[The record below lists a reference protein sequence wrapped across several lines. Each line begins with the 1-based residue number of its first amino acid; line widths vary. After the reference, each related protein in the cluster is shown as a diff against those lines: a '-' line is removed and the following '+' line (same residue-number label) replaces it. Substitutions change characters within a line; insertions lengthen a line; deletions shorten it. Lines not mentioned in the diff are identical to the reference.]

1 MPGLSARARFDLTIE
16 RDISAA
22 KSGQKLLLNIIL
34 IRPITGKTPLGSK
47 GIFPSRGL
55 SAIRSFLWGGS
66 TQQPGEKRMNENNDV
81 MYRLLVQSVID
92 YALYMLTPDGI
103 VANWNAGAIRAKG
116 YQPEEIIGK
125 NFECFYSAADRAK
138 NLPQR
143 GLAIARETGR
153 YEVEGWRYRKDGSA
167 FWAHV
172 VIDAVKDD
180 EGTLIGFAK
189 ITRDCT
195 EQQAR
200 LAEQRA
206 QEQKFRLLVEG
217 VTDYAIYMLDPE
229 GHVVNWNEGA
239 RRSKGYNADEIVGKH
254 FSCFYSEKDQQA
266 KLPQANLKT
275 AYRTGRF
282 EEQGWRYRKDGTSFW
297 AHVVIDAVHDDDGKL
312 IGYAKITRD
321 CTEQQR
327 VLREQREREQVF
339 RLLVEGVSDYA
350 IYMLDPKGKV
360 VNWNAGA
367 HRAKGYTAEEI
378 VGKHF
383 SCFYSA
389 QDRLARTPE
398 TNLHIAHT
406 TGRFE
411 DQGWRYRKDGSAFW
425 AHVVIESIYT
435 DEGKLI
441 GYAKITRDCTEVREY
456 EQQILRA
463 KDLAEQNSAQMAS
476 LSTFLDTIIANIPSC
491 VIVEDVVSREV
502 LLLNNKA
509 EQLLGLKIKEVKGK
523 MLVDCMP
530 SELSSYF
537 AQLATA
543 AQRNE
548 GVHRNEQLLRTRG
561 GEKIIN
567 ASASL
572 IHGNDARTNYVL
584 LIADD
589 VTDQRA
595 ADARIHHMAHHDNL
609 TSLPN
614 RVLFSQRLNEALR
627 TDFDTS
633 KITAALC
640 LDLDNFKNV
649 NDALG
654 HQVGD
659 DLLRAVA
666 GRLRSALRE
675 QDTLARNGGD
685 EFSVVLP
692 GLTHQDEA
700 EAVAQRLIEV
710 IRPSFNVDGHN
721 LSVGLSIGISLAA
734 GGLTSPDELL
744 RCADMAL
751 YEAKRNGRNRFEH
764 FSHEMGEAASKRRM
778 IETDLREAMT
788 NRHLKLYYQPITNGQ
803 GYDIIGYEA
812 LMRWHHP
819 KQGLIM
825 PLDFIPVAEETGL
838 IHTLGAFALYEAC
851 REASTWPE
859 DQSVAV
865 NLSPLQ
871 FKNSS
876 LVSVVEAALKDSGLS
891 PHRLEVEIT
900 ESVLLDNTRVNIRT
914 LQKLKTL
921 GVRIALD
928 DFGTGYSSLSYLR
941 SFPFD
946 KIKIDKS
953 FINDMK
959 DSREALAIIRAIT
972 GMSRS
977 LDIQITAEGVES
989 SEQFEQLKIEG
1000 CTLFQGY
1007 YFGRPQPS
1015 ETRLKLF
1022 DSPQGMNEEASIST
1036 SLVAV
1041 TPQPGKNGVVL

>member
-1 MPGLSARARFDLTIE
+1 
-16 RDISAA
+16 
-22 KSGQKLLLNIIL
+22 
-34 IRPITGKTPLGSK
+34 
-47 GIFPSRGL
+47 
-55 SAIRSFLWGGS
+55 
-66 TQQPGEKRMNENNDV
+66 MNDNSDV
-81 MYRLLVQSVID
+81 MYRLLVQSVVD
-92 YALYMLTPDGI
+92 YAIYMLKPDGT
-103 VANWNAGAIRAKG
+103 VANWNAGAERAKG
-116 YQPEEIIGK
+116 YKPEEIVGK
-125 NFECFYSAADRAK
+125 NFACFYSAEDRLK
-138 NLPQR
+138 GLPQ
-143 GLAIARETGR
+143 LALRTAADTGR
-153 YEVEGWRYRKDGSA
+153 YEVEGWRYRKDGSS

-172 VIDAVKDD
+172 VLDAVKAED
-180 EGTLIGFAK
+180 GRLIGFAK
-189 ITRDCT
+189 ITRDYT
-195 EQQAR
+195 EQRTR
-200 LAEQRA
+200 LAEQRSS
-206 QEQKFRLLVEG
+206 ERKFRLLVEG
-217 VTDYAIYMLDPE
+217 VTDYAIYMLDPD
-229 GHVVNWNEGA
+229 GHVMNWNEGA
-239 RRSKGYNADEIVGKH
+239 RRSKGYNAEEIVGKH
-254 FSCFYSEKDQQA
+254 FSVFYSAEDRLA
-266 KLPQANLKT
+266 KLPETNLKT

-282 EEQGWRYRKDGTSFW
+282 EEQGWRYRKDGSSFW
-297 AHVVIDAVHDDDGKL
+297 AHVVIDAIHDDDGKL

-327 VLREQREREQVF
+327 QLKEQREREQVF
-339 RLLVEGVSDYA
+339 RRLVEGVSDYA
-350 IYMLDPKGKV
+350 IYMLDPTGHV

-367 HRAKGYTAEEI
+367 RRAKGYTADEI

-389 QDRLARTPE
+389 QDRLSGLPDI
-398 TNLHIAHT
+398 NLKVAQT
-406 TGRFE
+406 KGRFE

-425 AHVVIESIYT
+425 AHVVIEGIRNE
-435 DEGKLI
+435 DGGLL
-441 GYAKITRDCTEVREY
+441 GYSKITRDCTEVREY

-463 KDLAEQNSAQMAS
+463 KDLAEQNSARTAS
-476 LSTFLDTIIANIPSC
+476 LSKFLDTIIANIPSC
-491 VIVEDVVSREV
+491 VIVEDVVSQEI
-502 LLLNNKA
+502 LLLNSKA
-509 EQLLGLKIKEVKGK
+509 EQLLGIRQNEMSGKKLSECTTQEV
-523 MLVDCMP
+523 
-530 SELSSYF
+530 SSYF
-537 AQLATA
+537 AQLANA
-543 AQRNE
+543 AQRSE
-548 GVHRNEQLLRTRG
+548 GVHKNEQLLNTRG
-561 GEKIIN
+561 GERIIN
-567 ASASL
+567 ASAS
-572 IHGNDARTNYVL
+572 IIRGSDARTNYVL

-627 TDFDTS
+627 ADRDTD
-633 KITAALC
+633 KHTAALC

-666 GRLRSALRE
+666 SRLRGVLRD

-692 GLTHQDEA
+692 GLTHVDEA
-700 EAVAQRLIEV
+700 ETVAQRLIDV
-710 IRPSFNVDGHN
+710 IRPPFNVDGHN
-721 LSVGLSIGISLAA
+721 LSVGLSVGIAIA
-734 GGLTSPDELL
+734 DRGMTTKDELL

-751 YEAKRNGRNRFEH
+751 YEAKRNGRSRFEH
-764 FSHEMGEAASKRRM
+764 FSAEMGEAASKRRM

-788 NRHLKLYYQPITNGQ
+788 GRHLKLYYQPITNGQ
-803 GYDIIGYEA
+803 GLDIIGYEA

-819 KQGLIM
+819 EKGLIM
-825 PLDFIPVAEETGL
+825 PMDFIPIAEETGL
-838 IHTLGAFALYEAC
+838 IHSLGAYALFEAC
-851 REASTWPE
+851 REAAGWPE
-859 DQSVAV
+859 HQSVAV

-876 LVSVVEAALKDSGLS
+876 LVSVVEAALKDSGLA

-900 ESVLLDNTRVNIRT
+900 ESVLLDNTLVNIRT
-914 LQKLKTL
+914 LQKLKAL

-989 SEQFEQLKIEG
+989 SEQYEQLKNEG

-1022 DSPQGMNEEASIST
+1022 NPPERFAFTPPAEEA
-1036 SLVAV
+1036 
-1041 TPQPGKNGVVL
+1041 PPGTGVLLNGEALNDPGLPTAT

>member
-1 MPGLSARARFDLTIE
+1 
-16 RDISAA
+16 
-22 KSGQKLLLNIIL
+22 
-34 IRPITGKTPLGSK
+34 
-47 GIFPSRGL
+47 
-55 SAIRSFLWGGS
+55 
-66 TQQPGEKRMNENNDV
+66 MNENNDV
-81 MYRLLVQSVID
+81 MYRLLVQSVVD
-92 YALYMLTPDGI
+92 YAIYMLKPDGT
-103 VANWNAGAIRAKG
+103 VANWNAGAQRAKG
-116 YQPEEIIGK
+116 YLPEEIIGRH
-125 NFECFYSAADRAK
+125 FSCFYSAEDREK
-138 NLPQR
+138 GVPQR
-143 GLAIARETGR
+143 GLSVAAETGR
-153 YEVEGWRYRKDGSA
+153 FETEGWRYRKDGSA

-172 VIDAVKDD
+172 VIDAIYSDAGEV
-180 EGTLIGFAK
+180 IGFAK

-195 EQQAR
+195 EQQAQ

-217 VTDYAIYMLDPE
+217 VVDYAIYMLDPD
-229 GHVVNWNEGA
+229 GYVMNWNEGA
-239 RRSKGYNADEIVGKH
+239 RRSKGYTADEIVGKH
-254 FSCFYSEKDQQA
+254 FSCFYSSQDRLA
-266 KLPQANLKT
+266 NLPDTNLKT

-339 RLLVEGVSDYA
+339 RLLVESVTDYA
-350 IYMLDPKGKV
+350 IYMLDPKGYV

-367 HRAKGYTAEEI
+367 RRAKGYTADEI

-389 QDRLARTPE
+389 QDRFACLPDKNLA
-398 TNLHIAHT
+398 IAQSA
-406 TGRFE
+406 GRF
-411 DQGWRYRKDGSAFW
+411 DDRGWRYRKDGSAFW
-425 AHVVIESIYT
+425 AHVVIEAIYNP
-435 DEGKLI
+435 EGKLI
-441 GYAKITRDCTEVREY
+441 GFAKITRDCTEVREY

-463 KDLAEQNSAQMAS
+463 KDLAEQNSLKMAS

-491 VIVEDVVSREV
+491 VIVEDAVSREV
-502 LLLNNKA
+502 LLLNCKA
-509 EQLLGLKIKEVKGK
+509 EQLLGIKMKEASGRA
-523 MLVDCMP
+523 LEDFMP
-530 SELSSYF
+530 SELSGYF
-537 AQLATA
+537 AQLASA

-548 GVHRNEQLLRTRG
+548 GVHKNEQMLRTRG
-561 GEKIIN
+561 GERIIT

-572 IHGNDARTNYVL
+572 INGNDAHNSYVL

-614 RVLFSQRLNEALR
+614 RLLFSQRLNEALR
-627 TDFDTS
+627 NDVDTG
-633 KITAALC
+633 KQTAALC

-666 GRLRSALRE
+666 SRLRGVLRE

-685 EFSVVLP
+685 EFSIVLP
-692 GLTHQDEA
+692 GLTHLQEA
-700 EAVAQRLIEV
+700 EAVAQRLIEA
-710 IRPSFNVDGHN
+710 IRPAFNVDGHN
-721 LSVGLSIGISLAA
+721 LTVGLSIGISVVA
-734 GGLTSPDELL
+734 GGLTTPDELL

-764 FSHEMGEAASKRRM
+764 FSSEMGEAASKRRL
-778 IETDLREAMT
+778 IEADLREAIT
-788 NRHLKLYYQPITNGQ
+788 HRHLKLYYQPITDGEGQ
-803 GYDIIGYEA
+803 QIISYEA

-819 KQGLIM
+819 RQGLIM

-838 IHTLGAFALYEAC
+838 IHSLGAFALHEAC
-851 REASTWPE
+851 REAAKWPAH
-859 DQSVAV
+859 QSVAV

-876 LVSVVEAALKDSGLS
+876 LVSVVEAALKESGLT

-900 ESVLLDNTRVNIRT
+900 ESVLLDNTRVNIRI
-914 LQKLKTL
+914 LQKLKKL

-953 FINDMK
+953 FISDMK
-959 DSREALAIIRAIT
+959 ESREALAIIRAIT

-989 SEQFEQLKIEG
+989 SEQFEQLKVEG

-1022 DSPQGMNEEASIST
+1022 DLNEKPGGKNRPA
-1036 SLVAV
+1036 
-1041 TPQPGKNGVVL
+1041 PGKSLPENSVITDKANK

>member
-1 MPGLSARARFDLTIE
+1 MT
-16 RDISAA
+16 
-22 KSGQKLLLNIIL
+22 
-34 IRPITGKTPLGSK
+34 
-47 GIFPSRGL
+47 
-55 SAIRSFLWGGS
+55 
-66 TQQPGEKRMNENNDV
+66 ENSDV

-92 YALYMLTPDGI
+92 YAIYMLKPDGT
-103 VANWNAGAIRAKG
+103 VANWNAGAQRAKG
-116 YQPEEIIGK
+116 YLPEEIIGK
-125 NFECFYSAADRAK
+125 NFSTFYSAEDRAK
-138 NLPQR
+138 GLPEQ
-143 GLAIARETGR
+143 GLATAARTGR

-172 VIDAVKDD
+172 IIDAVYAED
-180 EGTLIGFAK
+180 GTVIGFAK

-195 EQQAR
+195 EQKALQ
-200 LAEQRA
+200 AEQRA

-217 VTDYAIYMLDPE
+217 VTDYAIYMLDPD
-229 GHVVNWNEGA
+229 GHVVNWNAGA
-239 RRSKGYNADEIVGKH
+239 KRSKGYTADEIVGKH
-254 FSCFYSEKDQQA
+254 FSVFYSTQERLA
-266 KLPQANLKT
+266 KVPEANLKT

-282 EEQGWRYRKDGTSFW
+282 EEQGLRYRKDGSSFL
-297 AHVVIDAVHDDDGKL
+297 AHVVIDAVHDDDGRL

-327 VLREQREREQVF
+327 LLDEQREREQVF
-339 RLLVEGVSDYA
+339 RLLVEGVTDYA
-350 IYMLDPKGKV
+350 IYMLDPKGMV

-367 HRAKGYTAEEI
+367 HRAKGYTADEI

-389 QDRLARTPE
+389 QDRLARLPE
-398 TNLHIAHT
+398 TNLKLAET
-406 TGRFE
+406 TGRFN

-425 AHVVIESIYT
+425 AHVVIDAIRNEK
-435 DEGKLI
+435 GQLL

-463 KDLAEQNSAQMAS
+463 KDLAEQNSTKMAS
-476 LSTFLDTIIANIPSC
+476 LSKFLDTIIANIPSL
-491 VIVEDVVSREV
+491 VIVEDVVSREI
-502 LLLNNKA
+502 LLINNKA
-509 EQLLGLKIKEVKGK
+509 EQLLGLSQNQVNGK
-523 MLVDCMP
+523 KLVECLTPEMG
-530 SELSSYF
+530 EYF
-537 AQLATA
+537 AQLSSA

-548 GVHRNEQLLRTRG
+548 GLHKNEQLLNTRG
-561 GEKIIN
+561 GERIIS
-567 ASASL
+567 ASAS
-572 IHGNDARTNYVL
+572 IIRGNDARNNYVL

-627 TDFDTS
+627 QDREMG
-633 KITAALC
+633 KLTATLG

-666 GRLRSALRE
+666 SRLRGVLRDV
-675 QDTLARNGGD
+675 DTLARNGGD
-685 EFSVVLP
+685 EFSIVLP
-692 GLTHQDEA
+692 SLSHQKEA
-700 EAVAQRLIEV
+700 EAVARRLIEV
-710 IRPSFNVDGHN
+710 IRAPFNVDGHN
-721 LSVGLSIGISLAA
+721 LSVGLSIGIAI
-734 GGLTSPDELL
+734 GGRELTTPEQLL

-764 FSHEMGEAASKRRM
+764 FSVEMGEAASLRRL
-778 IETDLREAMT
+778 IENDLREAIT
-788 NRHLKLYYQPITNGQ
+788 SKHLRLYYQPITNNHGRE
-803 GYDIIGYEA
+803 IIGYEA

-819 KQGLIM
+819 VKGLIM
-825 PLDFIPVAEETGL
+825 PLEFIPIAEETGL
-838 IHTLGAFALYEAC
+838 IHSLGAYALYEAC
-851 REASTWPE
+851 REAAGWPAH
-859 DQSVAV
+859 QSVAV

-876 LVSVVEAALKDSGLS
+876 LVSVVEAALKESGLE

-900 ESVLLDNTRVNIRT
+900 ESVLLDNTLVNIRT
-914 LQKLKTL
+914 LQKLKAL

-959 DSREALAIIRAIT
+959 ESREALAIIRAIT

-989 SEQFEQLKIEG
+989 SEQFEQLKSEG

-1007 YFGRPQPS
+1007 FFGRPQPP
-1015 ETRLKLF
+1015 ETRLKVF
-1022 DSPQGMNEEASIST
+1022 HPAERFAQHSPDRHDSAGVMGTAAPPGTADLHFTQD
-1036 SLVAV
+1036 SLSD
-1041 TPQPGKNGVVL
+1041 K

>member
-1 MPGLSARARFDLTIE
+1 MT
-16 RDISAA
+16 
-22 KSGQKLLLNIIL
+22 
-34 IRPITGKTPLGSK
+34 
-47 GIFPSRGL
+47 
-55 SAIRSFLWGGS
+55 
-66 TQQPGEKRMNENNDV
+66 ENSDV
-81 MYRLLVQSVID
+81 MYRLLVQSVVD
-92 YALYMLTPDGI
+92 YAIYMLKPDGT
-103 VANWNAGAIRAKG
+103 VANWNAGAQRAKG
-116 YQPEEIIGK
+116 YLPEEIVGK
-125 NFECFYSAADRAK
+125 NFSLFYSEQDRAK
-138 NLPQR
+138 GLPQH
-143 GLAIARETGR
+143 GLETASRTGR

-172 VIDAVKDD
+172 IIDAVRAED
-180 EGTLIGFAK
+180 GTLIGFAK

-195 EQQAR
+195 EQKAAQAG
-200 LAEQRA
+200 QRA
-206 QEQKFRLLVEG
+206 HEEKFRLLVDG
-217 VTDYAIYMLDPE
+217 VKDYAIYMLDAE
-229 GHVVNWNEGA
+229 GNVVNWNAGA
-239 RRSKGYNADEIVGKH
+239 TRSKGYTADEIVGKH
-254 FSCFYSEKDQQA
+254 FSVFYSTQDRLA
-266 KLPQANLKT
+266 KVPEANLRT
-275 AYRTGRF
+275 AHRTGRF
-282 EEQGWRYRKDGTSFW
+282 EEQGYRYRKDGSAFF

-327 VLREQREREQVF
+327 LLVEQREREQVF
-339 RLLVEGVSDYA
+339 RLLVEGVTDYA
-350 IYMLDPKGKV
+350 IYMLDPNGLV

-367 HRAKGYTAEEI
+367 RRAKGYTADEI

-389 QDRLARTPE
+389 QDRLARLPE
-398 TNLHIAHT
+398 TNLKLAET
-406 TGRFE
+406 SGRFDDE
-411 DQGWRYRKDGSAFW
+411 GWRYRKDGSAFW
-425 AHVVIESIYT
+425 AHVVIDAIHNDS
-435 DEGKLI
+435 GQLI

-463 KDLAEQNSAQMAS
+463 KDLAEQNSARTAS
-476 LSTFLDTIIANIPSC
+476 LSKFLDTIIANIPSS
-491 VIVEDVVSREV
+491 VIVEDVVSREI
-502 LLLNNKA
+502 LLMNNKA
-509 EQLLGLKIKEVKGK
+509 EQLLGLTQQQMSGK
-523 MLVDCMP
+523 KLAACLT
-530 SELSSYF
+530 SEMGDYFTQLS
-537 AQLATA
+537 TA
-543 AQRNE
+543 AQRFE
-548 GVHRNEQLLRTRG
+548 GLHKNEQLLNTRG
-561 GEKIIN
+561 GERIISAT
-567 ASASL
+567 AS
-572 IHGNDARTNYVL
+572 IIRGNDARTNYVL

-627 TDFDTS
+627 ADREAG
-633 KITAALC
+633 KLTATLG

-666 GRLRSALRE
+666 SRLRGVLRDV
-675 QDTLARNGGD
+675 DTLARNGGD
-685 EFSVVLP
+685 EFSIVLP
-692 GLTHQDEA
+692 GLTHQQEA
-700 EAVAQRLIEV
+700 DAIAHRLIEV
-710 IRPSFNVDGHN
+710 TKLPFNVDGHN
-721 LSVGLSIGISLAA
+721 LSVGLSIGIAIGGRELA
-734 GGLTSPDELL
+734 TPEQLL

-764 FSHEMGEAASKRRM
+764 FSVQMGEAANLRRM
-778 IETDLREAMT
+778 IENDLRDAIT
-788 NRHLKLYYQPITNGQ
+788 HKHLRLYYQPITNNHGRE
-803 GYDIIGYEA
+803 IIGYEA

-819 KQGLIM
+819 DKGLIM
-825 PLDFIPVAEETGL
+825 PMDFIPIAEETGL
-838 IHTLGAFALYEAC
+838 IHSLGAYALYEAC
-851 REASTWPE
+851 REAANWPAH
-859 DQSVAV
+859 QSVAV

-876 LVSVVEAALKDSGLS
+876 LVSVVEAALKESGLE
-891 PHRLEVEIT
+891 PGRLEVEIT
-900 ESVLLDNTRVNIRT
+900 ESVLLDNTLVNIRT
-914 LQKLKTL
+914 LQKLKAL

-989 SEQFEQLKIEG
+989 NEQFEQLKSEG

-1007 YFGRPQPS
+1007 FFGRPQPP
-1015 ETRLKLF
+1015 ETRLKVFNPPERFAETASEIRIRL
-1022 DSPQGMNEEASIST
+1022 PEAPPD
-1036 SLVAV
+1036 AV
-1041 TPQPGKNGVVL
+1041 MSVNTLPDRHPEPRFPAEK